1 MRSKTV
7 MKFAHVFVVLVAL
20 LISVFLCIGDKESN
34 SLLYNIGANGF
45 LAILIGFTVVWGWT
59 LFKLYRD
66 TKNSEKLLPA
76 KKTFIVHGSL
86 LFLFRFLF
94 WACSWSSLLSM
105 STQVLDNSS
114 QYPTGCLVWL
124 ILVFSSS
131 TSLRRTIPGCRKY
144 FVLKVKFH

>member
-1 MRSKTV
+1 VSFETKQLLDIEVLLGNAAKLAAVDRFKTV

-20 LISVFLCIGDKESN
+20 LLSVFLCLGDKESN
-34 SLLYNIGANGF
+34 SLLYNIGAYGI

-86 LFLFRFLF
+86 LGLFLVVFAFNVYAGFR
-94 WACSWSSLLSM
+94 
-105 STQVLDNSS
+105 
-114 QYPTGCLVWL
+114 
-124 ILVFSSS
+124 
-131 TSLRRTIPGCRKY
+131 
-144 FVLKVKFH
+144 